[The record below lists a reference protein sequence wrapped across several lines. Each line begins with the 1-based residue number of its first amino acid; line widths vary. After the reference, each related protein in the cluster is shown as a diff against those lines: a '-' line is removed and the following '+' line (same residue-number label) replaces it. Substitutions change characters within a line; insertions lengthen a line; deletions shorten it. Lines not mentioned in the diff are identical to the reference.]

1 MGLVGILLV
10 VMISN
15 TVQNMVTGITF
26 LIELPMMAGIIY
38 PSFLTNGIRTIP
50 KQESGFSISSV
61 FTSTLRL
68 MCILLDGMMIHPKDR
83 RSRSTHTLWDPNTII
98 RKIAGGESQK

>member
-1 MGLVGILLV
+1 
-10 VMISN
+10 
-15 TVQNMVTGITF
+15 MVTGIIF

-83 RSRSTHTLWDPNTII
+83 TGIAAPPVRFGPPITII